1 MNNLLQFLFTTL
13 VDFVILILLLRVFS
27 AYWVSVNNQIH
38 RSVIL
43 MTDSILKPLRG
54 SINNKTFIY
63 LIVALCLLIKFFAL
77 WVMTQFSCIVAP
89 NLLQLI
95 GLSVGSLIHFV
106 LNILFFAIIAHVI
119 FSWILS
125 NQHNSFSDFIRQ
137 LVIPIL
143 YPIQKRLPYP
153 AGMDFSPFIAIVV
166 IQSIKLIIPLYEF
179 TNNVVCI
186 NLNQIL

>member
-13 VDFVILILLLRVFS
+13 IDFVILILLLRVFS

-54 SINNKTFIY
+54 SINTKTFIY

-137 LVIPIL
+137 LVVPIL

>member
-13 VDFVILILLLRVFS
+13 IDFVILILLLRVFS

-38 RSVIL
+38 RSIIL

-137 LVIPIL
+137 LVVPIL

-153 AGMDFSPFIAIVV
+153 AGMDFSPFIAIVF

>member
-13 VDFVILILLLRVFS
+13 IDFVILILLLRVFS
-27 AYWVSVNNQIH
+27 AYWISVNNQIH
-38 RSVIL
+38 RSIIL

-137 LVIPIL
+137 LVVPIL

>member
-13 VDFVILILLLRVFS
+13 IDFVILILLLRVFS

-137 LVIPIL
+137 LVVPL
-143 YPIQKRLPYP
+143 LNPIQKRLPYP

>member
-13 VDFVILILLLRVFS
+13 IDFVILILLLRVFS

-89 NLLQLI
+89 NILQLI

>member
-13 VDFVILILLLRVFS
+13 IDFVILILLLRIFS
-27 AYWVSVNNQIH
+27 AYWISVNNQIH
-38 RSVIL
+38 RSIIL
-43 MTDSILKPLRG
+43 MTDSILKPLSG
-54 SINNKTFIY
+54 SINNKTFTY
-63 LIVALCLLIKFFAL
+63 LIVGLCLLIKFFAL

-89 NLLQLI
+89 NLIQLI

-106 LNILFFAIIAHVI
+106 LNIFFFAIIAHVI

-137 LVIPIL
+137 LVVPL
-143 YPIQKRLPYP
+143 LNPIQKRLPYP

>member
-13 VDFVILILLLRVFS
+13 IDFVILILLLRIFS

-38 RSVIL
+38 RSIIL

-63 LIVALCLLIKFFAL
+63 LIVVLCLLIKFFAL
-77 WVMTQFSCIVAP
+77 SVMTQFSCIVAP

-137 LVIPIL
+137 LVVPIL

>member
-13 VDFVILILLLRVFS
+13 IDFVILILLLRVFS

-77 WVMTQFSCIVAP
+77 WVMTQFSCILAP
-89 NLLQLI
+89 NLFQLI

-137 LVIPIL
+137 LVVPIL

>member
-13 VDFVILILLLRVFS
+13 IDFVILILLLRVFS

-54 SINNKTFIY
+54 NINNKTFIY

-77 WVMTQFSCIVAP
+77 WVMTQFSCIIAP

-137 LVIPIL
+137 LVVPIL

>member
-13 VDFVILILLLRVFS
+13 IDFVTLILLLRIFS

-38 RSVIL
+38 RSIIL
-43 MTDSILKPLRG
+43 MTDSILKPLHG
-54 SINNKTFIY
+54 SMNNKTFIY

-77 WVMTQFSCIVAP
+77 WVITQFSCIVTP

-137 LVIPIL
+137 LVVPIL

-153 AGMDFSPFIAIVV
+153 TGMDFSPFIAIVV

>member
-13 VDFVILILLLRVFS
+13 IDFVILILLLRVFS

-38 RSVIL
+38 RSIIL
-43 MTDSILKPLRG
+43 MTNSILKPLRG

-137 LVIPIL
+137 LVVPIL

>member
-1 MNNLLQFLFTTL
+1 MNNLLQFLFATL
-13 VDFVILILLLRVFS
+13 IDFVILILLLRVFS

-137 LVIPIL
+137 LVVPIL

>member
-13 VDFVILILLLRVFS
+13 IDFVILILLLRIFS

-43 MTDSILKPLRG
+43 ITDSILKPLRG

-137 LVIPIL
+137 LVVPIL

-179 TNNVVCI
+179 TNNVVSI

>member
-13 VDFVILILLLRVFS
+13 IDFVILILLLRVFS

-137 LVIPIL
+137 LVVPIL

-166 IQSIKLIIPLYEF
+166 IQSIKLIIPLYEL

>member
-13 VDFVILILLLRVFS
+13 IDFVILILLLRVFS
-27 AYWVSVNNQIH
+27 AYWISVNNQIH
-38 RSVIL
+38 RSIIL

-77 WVMTQFSCIVAP
+77 WVMTQFSCIVTP

-137 LVIPIL
+137 LVVPIL

>member
-13 VDFVILILLLRVFS
+13 IDFVILILLLRVFS
-27 AYWVSVNNQIH
+27 AYWISVNNQIH
-38 RSVIL
+38 RSIIL

-95 GLSVGSLIHFV
+95 GLSVGSFIHFV

-137 LVIPIL
+137 LVVPIL

>member
-13 VDFVILILLLRVFS
+13 IDFVILILLLRVFS
-27 AYWVSVNNQIH
+27 AYWISVNNQIH

-106 LNILFFAIIAHVI
+106 LNIFFFAIIAHVI

-137 LVIPIL
+137 LVVPL
-143 YPIQKRLPYP
+143 LNPIQKRLPYP

>member
-13 VDFVILILLLRVFS
+13 IDFVILILLLRVFS

-95 GLSVGSLIHFV
+95 GLSVGSLIHFI
-106 LNILFFAIIAHVI
+106 LNILFFSIIAHVI

-137 LVIPIL
+137 LVVPIL

>member
-13 VDFVILILLLRVFS
+13 IDFVILILLLRVFS

-106 LNILFFAIIAHVI
+106 MNILFFAIIAHVI

-137 LVIPIL
+137 LVVPIL

>member
-13 VDFVILILLLRVFS
+13 IDFVILILLLRVFS

-43 MTDSILKPLRG
+43 ITDSILKPLRG

-125 NQHNSFSDFIRQ
+125 NKHNSFSDFIRQ
-137 LVIPIL
+137 LVVPIL

-166 IQSIKLIIPLYEF
+166 IQSIKLVIPLYEF

>member
-13 VDFVILILLLRVFS
+13 IDFVILILLLRVFS
-27 AYWVSVNNQIH
+27 AYWISVNNQIH

-54 SINNKTFIY
+54 SIDNKTFIY

-137 LVIPIL
+137 LVVPIL

>member
-13 VDFVILILLLRVFS
+13 IDFVILILLLRVFS

-43 MTDSILKPLRG
+43 ITDSILKPLRG

-63 LIVALCLLIKFFAL
+63 LIVVLCLLIKFFAL
-77 WVMTQFSCIVAP
+77 SVMTQFSCIVAP

-137 LVIPIL
+137 LVVPIL

>member
-13 VDFVILILLLRVFS
+13 IDFVILILLLRVFS

-63 LIVALCLLIKFFAL
+63 LIVAHCLLIKFFAL

-137 LVIPIL
+137 LVVPIL

>member
-13 VDFVILILLLRVFS
+13 IDFVILILLLRVFS

-106 LNILFFAIIAHVI
+106 LNIFFFAIIAHVI

-137 LVIPIL
+137 LVVPIL

>member
-13 VDFVILILLLRVFS
+13 IDFVILILLLRVFS

-38 RSVIL
+38 RSIIL

-54 SINNKTFIY
+54 SIDNKTFIY

-137 LVIPIL
+137 LVVPIL

>member
-13 VDFVILILLLRVFS
+13 IDFVILILLLRVFS

-137 LVIPIL
+137 LVVPIL

-153 AGMDFSPFIAIVV
+153 AGMDFSPFIAIVL

-179 TNNVVCI
+179 TNNVACI

>member
-13 VDFVILILLLRVFS
+13 IDFVILILLLRVFS

-77 WVMTQFSCIVAP
+77 RVMTQFSCIVAP

-137 LVIPIL
+137 LVVPIL

>member
-13 VDFVILILLLRVFS
+13 IDFVILILLLRIFS
-27 AYWVSVNNQIH
+27 AYWISVNNQIH
-38 RSVIL
+38 RSIIL
-43 MTDSILKPLRG
+43 MTDSILKPLSG

-137 LVIPIL
+137 LVVPIL

>member
-137 LVIPIL
+137 LVVPIL

>member
-13 VDFVILILLLRVFS
+13 IDFVILILLLRVFS
-27 AYWVSVNNQIH
+27 AYWISVNNQIH

-137 LVIPIL
+137 LVVPIL

>member
-13 VDFVILILLLRVFS
+13 IDFVILILLLRVFS

-77 WVMTQFSCIVAP
+77 WVITQFSCIIAP

-137 LVIPIL
+137 LVVPIL

>member
-13 VDFVILILLLRVFS
+13 IDFVILILLLRVFS

-38 RSVIL
+38 RSIIL

-63 LIVALCLLIKFFAL
+63 VIVALCLLIKFFAL

-137 LVIPIL
+137 LVVPIL

>member
-13 VDFVILILLLRVFS
+13 IDFVILILLLRVFS

-43 MTDSILKPLRG
+43 ITDSILKPLRG

-137 LVIPIL
+137 LVVPIL

>member
-13 VDFVILILLLRVFS
+13 IDFVILILLLRVFS

-43 MTDSILKPLRG
+43 ITDSILKPLRG
-54 SINNKTFIY
+54 SINNKPFIY

-137 LVIPIL
+137 LVVPIL

>member
-13 VDFVILILLLRVFS
+13 IDFAILILLLRIFS

-38 RSVIL
+38 RSIIL
-43 MTDSILKPLRG
+43 MTDFIFEPLRAH
-54 SINNKTFIY
+54 INSKTFIY
-63 LIVALCLLIKFFAL
+63 LIVVLCLLIKFFAL
-77 WVMTQFSCIVAP
+77 WMMSQFSCILAP
-89 NLLQLI
+89 NFFQLI
-95 GLSVGSLIHFV
+95 GLSISSLIYFV
-106 LNILFFAIIAHVI
+106 LNIFFFAIIVHVV
-119 FSWILS
+119 FSWVLN

-137 LVIPIL
+137 LVVPLL

-166 IQSIKLIIPLYEF
+166 IQSIKLIIPLYAF

-186 NLNQIL
+186 NLSQIL

>member
-13 VDFVILILLLRVFS
+13 IDFVILILLLRVFS

-125 NQHNSFSDFIRQ
+125 NKHNSFSDFIRQ
-137 LVIPIL
+137 LVVPIL

>member
-13 VDFVILILLLRVFS
+13 IDFVILILLLRVFS

-43 MTDSILKPLRG
+43 ITDSILKPLRG
-54 SINNKTFIY
+54 SIDNKTFIY

-137 LVIPIL
+137 LVVPIL

>member
-13 VDFVILILLLRVFS
+13 IDFVILILLLRVFS

-137 LVIPIL
+137 LVVPIL

-166 IQSIKLIIPLYEF
+166 IQSIKLLIPLYEF

>member
-13 VDFVILILLLRVFS
+13 IDFVILILLLRVFS

-63 LIVALCLLIKFFAL
+63 LIVVLCLLIKFFAL
-77 WVMTQFSCIVAP
+77 SVMTQFSCIVAP

-137 LVIPIL
+137 LVVPIL